1 MACGGFVCSKNA
13 LCALNILYALVSLL
27 MIAVAAWGKW
37 FGLVSSFQVIAAV
50 IGVGFFLF
58 IVAVVGL
65 CGALKHHQVF
75 LFFYM
80 VILFM
85 VFIVQFSVSC
95 ACLAINQD
103 QQKLLLEIGWNKSE
117 SMQQDLERTL
127 NCCDFSE
134 VNYNGTC
141 EADFNIIY
149 FSSLQGCFSERNC
162 DPCSVKIQA
171 YADDTLHFVGGM
183 SLFFSFTEILG
194 VWLTYRYR
202 NQRDPHTSAGQFSN

>member
-1 MACGGFVCSKNA
+1 MTCGGFFCSKNA
-13 LCALNILYALVSLL
+13 LCALNILYVLVSLL

-37 FGLVSSFQVIAAV
+37 FGLVSSFQVLAAV

-65 CGALKHHQVF
+65 CGALKHHQVL

-95 ACLAINQD
+95 ACLAISKEQQNQ
-103 QQKLLLEIGWNKSE
+103 LLEMGWNKSE
-117 SMQQDLERTL
+117 AMRKDIERSL
-127 NCCDFSE
+127 DCCDFYK

-141 EADFNIIY
+141 DADCVKN
-149 FSSLQGCFSERNC
+149 QQCG
-162 DPCSVKIQA
+162 PCSATIQA
-171 YADDTLHFVGGM
+171 YADDALRFVGGM

-202 NQRDPHTSAGQFSN
+202 NLKEPRLNPGPFN